1 MLTLVTSEK
10 SFGNRWV
17 GHRRWN
23 ERRDLHPRRMALA
36 ERMAALR
43 RTYSSAAR
51 QIVGVPHAAAK
62 TQLYLTVNRDDQANY
77 DIQRDLYR
85 DTVFSAMKLWLF
97 LRPVAAADGPFTF
110 VLGSH
115 WLTPERLAW
124 EQAEAVSFWGA
135 GTMTGG
141 GVNQIFTGRRYDTI
155 GSGL

>member
-23 ERRDLHPRRMALA
+23 ERRDLHRRRMALA

-62 TQLYLTVNRDDQANY
+62 TQFYLTVNKDDQANY
-77 DIQRDLYR
+77 DIQRDLHR
-85 DTVFSAMKLWLF
+85 DTFFSAMKLWLF

-110 VLGSH
+110 VLGEFRREVQH
-115 WLTPERLAW
+115 P
-124 EQAEAVSFWGA
+124 G
-135 GTMTGG
+135 
-141 GVNQIFTGRRYDTI
+141 QICYESDAQREMVLSCQIIRI
-155 GSGL
+155 